1 VFRGLI
7 DHAKA
12 AAANLVLKYLARAS
26 VAIPFLI
33 ALGFAL
39 AAITAM
45 LVQRYGQISAYWMVA
60 GGLAAVGV
68 VAAVAVTAKE
78 HGDEA
83 AAEQAEPAAD
93 DASTSTSG
101 LGVSSETLLQV
112 PMAILGAILTAP
124 GGPSSAFRVARLL
137 GRNFPL
143 VLLLVMISGLFW
155 PAEDEDKAQ
164 GTAEVGGEG
173 KPNGHHADIY
183 H

>member
-1 VFRGLI
+1 VFKGLI

-45 LVQRYGQISAYWMVA
+45 LVQRYGQIAAYWTVA
-60 GGLAAVGV
+60 GGLAAIGV
-68 VAAVAVTAKE
+68 VAAVAVTARE
-78 HGDEA
+78 HVEEGV
-83 AAEQAEPAAD
+83 AERAEPPAD
-93 DASTSTSG
+93 DTGAATSG
-101 LGVSSETLLQV
+101 FLGVSSESMLQA
-112 PMAILGAILTAP
+112 PIAILGAILTAP
-124 GGPSSAFRVARLL
+124 GGPSSAFRIARLL

-155 PAEDEDKAQ
+155 PAEDKAE
-164 GTAEVGGEG
+164 GTVEVGGEG